1 MIAAALAQ
9 SWFAVENLADTI
21 SPSLLIYPDR
31 VQENIRRMIAMAGDV
46 RRLRPHIKTHKLRE
60 VVKMHLDAGITKF
73 KAATIAEGEI
83 LGESGAIDVLLAY
96 PPVGPNAARLC
107 ELIHR
112 FPRTAYSVIVDDLQ
126 MVEALAAEARRQALQ
141 IRTLIDIDCGQHRT
155 GVPAGEQALTLY
167 RKLKES
173 PGLTFGGLHVYDGH
187 IHDSDPALR
196 EERCE
201 QAFAAVAR
209 LREKLEAQ
217 GESGIRIVAGGT
229 PTFPIHARR
238 RDVELSPGTCVLW
251 DQGYATRFP
260 DLDFIIAAL
269 VLTRVVSK
277 PGPGLLCLDLG
288 HKAVAAE
295 NPPPRVHFLNLPDA
309 KAVAHSEE
317 HLVVE
322 TPDAERWRVGD
333 CLYGAPWHICPT
345 VALHSCVLVV
355 ERHRVVSEWEVIGRR
370 RRISV

>member
-1 MIAAALAQ
+1 MTAAASNQ
-9 SWFAVENLADTI
+9 SWFDVENLPDAI

-31 VQENIRRMIAMAGDV
+31 VRENIRRMIAMAGDV

-60 VVKMHLDAGITKF
+60 IVRLHLDAGITKF
-73 KAATIAEGEI
+73 KAATIAEGEM
-83 LGESGAIDVLLAY
+83 LGEAGAANVLLAY

-107 ELIHR
+107 ELIRR
-112 FPRTAYSVIVDDLQ
+112 FPGTAYSVIVDDPQ
-126 MVEALAAEARRQALQ
+126 VVEALAAEARRQSVQ
-141 IRTLIDIDCGQHRT
+141 IMALIDIDCGQHRT
-155 GVPAGEQALTLY
+155 GVAPGEQALNLY
-167 RKLKES
+167 RKLKDS
-173 PGLTFGGLHVYDGH
+173 PGLVFDGLHVYDGH
-187 IHDSDPALR
+187 IHDTDPSLR

-201 QAFAAVAR
+201 QAFAPVAR
-209 LREKLEAQ
+209 LREELVSQ
-217 GESGIRIVAGGT
+217 GASENRIVAGGT

-260 DLDFIIAAL
+260 DLDFLIAAL

-295 NPPPRVHFLNLPDA
+295 NPPPRVYFLNLPGA
-309 KAVAHSEE
+309 KAVSHSEE

-333 CLYGAPWHICPT
+333 CLYGVPWHICPT
-345 VALHSCVLVV
+345 VALHSSVLVV
-355 ERHRVVSEWEVIGRR
+355 ERHRVVGEWEVIGRR